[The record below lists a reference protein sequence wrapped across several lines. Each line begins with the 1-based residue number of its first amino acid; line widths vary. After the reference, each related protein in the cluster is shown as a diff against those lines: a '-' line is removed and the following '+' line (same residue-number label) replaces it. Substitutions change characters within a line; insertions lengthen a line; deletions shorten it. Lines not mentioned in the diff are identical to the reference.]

1 MTMKPTTPL
10 VKRTSFWTL
19 ALGIAIGGASMA
31 SFKGWPGVTSAS
43 AEGSGNQRLTAALS
57 TESMAT
63 LRALDSSFETLA
75 AAVEP
80 AVVNIHV
87 KANAKPGQMMMGGA
101 SEGTG
106 SGVIIR
112 SDGYIITNDHVVDG
126 MDTVTVTMTDGRE
139 FPGKVIRGDG
149 TEDIAIVKIN
159 ATNLPTLPFADS
171 NKVRAGQIAM
181 AVGSPF
187 DLNNS
192 VTIGHISGIDRKNQ
206 VMDPRSGQGRGYPDL
221 LQTDASI
228 NPGNSGGALVNI
240 NGEVVGINTMIAS
253 QSGSSSGVGFAIPSN
268 EAHLLADMLIQK
280 GTIHRAFMG
289 VEPAP
294 LTQIQQ
300 QQLGVTAGAYVKSVA
315 AGTPGEKAGFQKGD
329 VIVRVGSTPIVTYMD
344 VRDSMYKYNAG
355 DSVKVEVV
363 RDGQHKTLDVKL
375 ADLPKLPTQ
384 TRRQMQSPFG
394 GDDPFGGN
402 SPFQHGVPDPRG
414 QTAPNQSQPGSGHL
428 GAGIAP
434 ITDESRSQFNLPA
447 SAHGVIVESVIP
459 GSLAE
464 SLGLK
469 PGDVISQFGGTDVTT
484 PEALVKQI
492 HSANPGDSGSITFQ
506 RFTRNGQSS
515 VSRTFTFR

>member
-1 MTMKPTTPL
+1 MKPTTPL
-10 VKRTSFWTL
+10 VKRSSFWTL
-19 ALGIAIGGASMA
+19 ALGVAIGGASMA

-43 AEGSGNQRLTAALS
+43 ADPTGNQRLVGAMS
-57 TESMAT
+57 SESMST
-63 LRALDSSFETLA
+63 LRALDTSFETLA

-87 KANAKPGQMMMGGA
+87 SAKAKPGQMMMGGA
-101 SEGTG
+101 TQGTG

-112 SDGYIITNDHVVDG
+112 PDGYIITNDHVVDG
-126 MDTVTVTMTDGRE
+126 MDTVTVTMTDGRV

-149 TEDIAIVKIN
+149 SEDIAIVKIN

-187 DLNNS
+187 DLDNS
-192 VTIGHISGIDRKNQ
+192 VTIGHISGMDRKHT
-206 VMDPRSGQGRGYPDL
+206 VMDPRGGQPRGYPDL

-240 NGEVVGINTMIAS
+240 NGEVVGINTMIES
-253 QSGSSSGVGFAIPSN
+253 PSGSSSGVGFAIPSN

-280 GTIHRAFMG
+280 GSIHRAYMG
-289 VEPAP
+289 IEPMP

-300 QQLGVTAGAYVKSVA
+300 QQLGVTSGAYVKTVVA
-315 AGTPGEKAGFQKGD
+315 GDPGEKAGFQKGD

-344 VRDSMYKYNAG
+344 VRNSMYKYNAG

-375 ADLPKLPTQ
+375 ADLPPQPQLQ
-384 TRRQMQSPFG
+384 RQRQSPFG
-394 GDDPFGGN
+394 EDPFGGD
-402 SPFQHGVPDPRG
+402 SPFQFRIPNGQGGGGAPD
-414 QTAPNQSQPGSGHL
+414 QSQPSSGHL
-428 GAGIAP
+428 GATIAP
-434 ITDESRSQFNLPA
+434 ITDETRSQFSLPA
-447 SAHGVIVESVIP
+447 SAHGVIVETVRP

-469 PGDVISQFGGTDVTT
+469 PGDVISQFGGTSVTT

-492 HSANPGDSGSITFQ
+492 HDAKPGDSGSITFK
-506 RFTRNGQSS
+506 RFTRNGESS
-515 VSRTFTFR
+515 VSRTFNFN